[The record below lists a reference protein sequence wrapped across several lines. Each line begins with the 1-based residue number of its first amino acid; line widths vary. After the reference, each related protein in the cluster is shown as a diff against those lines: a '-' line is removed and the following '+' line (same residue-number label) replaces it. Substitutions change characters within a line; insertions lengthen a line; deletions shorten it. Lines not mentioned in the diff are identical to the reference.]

1 MTKPIKIWLV
11 LILLPVPLYLSMFL
25 LGLIGL
31 AGYWGYYMPL
41 WNLGE
46 PYFKYSS
53 DTGWY
58 YPTLYG
64 HLLAAIIYS
73 IVYWF
78 GYFFWKEV
86 RR

>member
-1 MTKPIKIWLV
+1 MTKSIKIWLL

-41 WNLGE
+41 WDLGE
-46 PYFKYSS
+46 PFFKYSS

-58 YPTLYG
+58 YPTIYG
-64 HLLAAIIYS
+64 HLLAAMIYS
-73 IVYWF
+73 IVYWC
-78 GYFFWKEV
+78 GYLFWKEI

>member
-1 MTKPIKIWLV
+1 MNKSIKIWV
-11 LILLPVPLYLSMFL
+11 ALILLPVPLYLSMFI

-41 WNLGE
+41 WSFGE
-46 PYFKYSS
+46 PFFKYST

-64 HLLAAIIYS
+64 HILASIIYS
-73 IVYWF
+73 IIYWVVYLMF
-78 GYFFWKEV
+78 KKV
-86 RR
+86 RS